1 MCRKCSSALMHY
13 FFSFDLSPFSFLL
26 IVMRIDK
33 FSFGSITIDSVQYG
47 SDLLLLPPRVISS
60 WWRREG
66 HRLAVDDLAE
76 VIAYRPDVLVVG
88 CGVSNMMKVPESTIR
103 DMESTAIRVELYVTP
118 EAIERFRE
126 LEEKGEKV
134 AAALHLT
141 C

>member
-1 MCRKCSSALMHY
+1 MIIE
-13 FFSFDLSPFSFLL
+13 SFH
-26 IVMRIDK
+26 
-33 FSFGSITIDSVQYG
+33 FGSITIDSVIYG
-47 SDLLLLPPRVISS
+47 SDVIILPPRVLSS

-66 HRLAVDDLAE
+66 HKLAVDDLVE
-76 VIAYRPDVLVVG
+76 VIAHRPDVLLVG

-103 DMESTAIRVELYVTP
+103 DLESNGIRVEIYSTP
-118 EAIERFRE
+118 EAIERFRD